1 MSRPPHQSFPTSKR
15 LTPLAFLL
23 GAFCSCSGGG
33 GGSGADALAPTLVG
47 AAFVGG
53 SSPAPGDTL
62 LLTFSEGMRTAIG
75 ATVGSAEFALSGG
88 DTLGTATTVQSQPTT
103 TTMVLLLGTGVTFT
117 PGTTTLD
124 FASTNA
130 TIADAGGNSGDPGAA
145 ITIEGSD
152 GAAPTIDRL
161 TVAAIDQ
168 ALNGTGP
175 AGGTLQV
182 PQNLFPI
189 DLAFTDTGSP
199 GSPLGVDAARTQI
212 TASVAVLT
220 SGQSRPAGTN
230 LTPFLTAGAASTT
243 AARFSVPATVIL
255 PAGPL
260 TFTVVVVDGG
270 GLASTAATFDVTV
283 RAFTDALRPFETTV
297 NAQQVWFLDTSRDV
311 ESFSTL
317 TAAGVTSIEV
327 TTGASGRSD
336 FLDVLHVMGLQTTTP
351 QTGSGT
357 DSNIEA
363 LDLLRNRILAEL
375 AGFYA
380 GCNVSFTWTQPTGNF
395 GTTSSFSYGSFGYS
409 QICLGGAFDATSAV
423 LGVAQFDPNNTRQ
436 NNNCL
441 LEDGTNPRLGVF
453 LHTIADGGFRSS
465 AGTTFRVL
473 FNQLAPALGGN
484 PIGTVA
490 NDLQRLLGTQSDGRA
505 ALIEVAVEDIARYLA
520 VVLAHECGHSHG
532 LVQNGAQPTGLYGN
546 DTVNFPSSTN
556 GHIRTP
562 LLFPNGGINIM
573 SPSLSYTLATD
584 PNTAFN
590 SLNLA
595 YLREQVSYGN

>member
-33 GGSGADALAPTLVG
+33 GGSGADARAPTLVG

-53 SSPAPGDTL
+53 RSPAPGDTL

-175 AGGTLQV
+175 AGGTLQ
-182 PQNLFPI
+182 
-189 DLAFTDTGSP
+189 
-199 GSPLGVDAARTQI
+199 
-212 TASVAVLT
+212 
-220 SGQSRPAGTN
+220 
-230 LTPFLTAGAASTT
+230 ASTT

-363 LDLLRNRILAEL
+363 LDLLRSRILAEL